1 MLSDLHPP
9 FNRRP
14 PKDAPLRPRK
24 PAAVGP
30 LLPSDRQTEL
40 AAHEEASA
48 LESLGFAGVEVHRFS
63 HGAYF
68 VECDDGWSFVFGFS
82 DEEGGR

>member
-14 PKDAPLRPRK
+14 PKDAPLRSRK
-24 PAAVGP
+24 PVAVGP
-30 LLPSDRQTEL
+30 VLPSDRQAEL

-48 LESLGFAGVEVHRFS
+48 LVALGWADAEVHHVGVGEYLVTYEGGTS
-63 HGAYF
+63 I
-68 VECDDGWSFVFGFS
+68 VFGAS